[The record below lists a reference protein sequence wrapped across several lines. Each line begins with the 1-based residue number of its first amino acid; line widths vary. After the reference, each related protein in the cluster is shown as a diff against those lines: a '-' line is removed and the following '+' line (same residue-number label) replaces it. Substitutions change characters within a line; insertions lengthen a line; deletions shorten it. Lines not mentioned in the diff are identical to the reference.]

1 MKNNDYKA
9 TITFCNKE
17 LSGREKIS
25 FKDLSDSRPVNDLQ
39 AGAIITVDT
48 WGTVEVHN
56 EYSESKDY
64 TNTVIISDEGQKYN
78 TSSQSFFNAIDAIY
92 DELQD
97 AGDNDPFAIRI
108 IKKQSKNN
116 SGSFLTCA
124 LV

>member
-1 MKNNDYKA
+1 MKNNEYKA
-9 TITFCNKE
+9 SITFCNKE

-25 FKDLSDSRPVNDLQ
+25 FKDLSDSRPINDLQ
-39 AGAIITVDT
+39 AGEIITVEI
-48 WGTVEVHN
+48 WGTVAIHN
-56 EYSESKDY
+56 EHSESKDY
-64 TNTVIISDEGQKYN
+64 INTVIIADNGQKYN
-78 TSSQSFFNAIDAIY
+78 TSSNSFFNAIDSIY

-97 AGDNDPFAIRI
+97 AGDYDPFAIRI